1 MYLGAIYRK
10 SGAIKKGICTYKFPS
25 KQKEHKAPNFYK
37 KHTDTKVCLLDL
49 KSLVLFIDRMV
60 SNCLYEVKCHY
71 STSNDKSL
79 QIFHKIF
86 FFSNNPVTLLFT
98 PFQ

>member
-10 SGAIKKGICTYKFPS
+10 SGAIKKGTCTYKFPS
-25 KQKEHKAPNFYK
+25 KQKEHKAPNFYI

-60 SNCLYEVKCHY
+60 TNCLILFCGKYSVCHY
-71 STSNDKSL
+71 IADETGKQAVSVSFLAT
-79 QIFHKIF
+79 F
-86 FFSNNPVTLLFT
+86 F
-98 PFQ
+98 